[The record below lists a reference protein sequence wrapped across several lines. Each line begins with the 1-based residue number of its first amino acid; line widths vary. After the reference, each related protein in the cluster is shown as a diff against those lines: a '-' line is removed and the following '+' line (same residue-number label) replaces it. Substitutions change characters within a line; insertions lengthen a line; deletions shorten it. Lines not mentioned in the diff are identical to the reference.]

1 MQPKWFYHLGE
12 SGSGGISEVFEN
24 MGNRKMTW
32 RELVEPT
39 RKEIDDQGDKIED
52 YE

>member
-1 MQPKWFYHLGE
+1 MQSKWFYHLGE
-12 SGSGGISEVFEN
+12 SGSGGISEVVEK
-24 MGNRKMTW
+24 MGNRKMTL

-39 RKEIDDQGDKIED
+39 RKEIDDQRGKIED